1 MTLPIPLLPSEL
13 YRIPGLFRRWELA
26 EVLEPGNDYH
36 LEDAG
41 TTSDGTP
48 LIAVY
53 RSVTTDDDSL
63 ATDPSEE
70 TAA

>member
-26 EVLEPGNDYH
+26 EVLAPGNDYH

-41 TTSDGTP
+41 TTSDGIP

-53 RSVTTDDDSL
+53 RSEVLDEEM
-63 ATDPSEE
+63 AAEE

>member
-53 RSVTTDDDSL
+53 RSEVLD
-63 ATDPSEE
+63 EE
-70 TAA
+70 TAAEETAA